1 MSFFDQLGQGLAIVQ
16 QEAAKHI
23 NSENINRASGEIRRH
38 ADHAAQRIQQVQQ
51 VFILSSHRY
60 RIFN

>member
-23 NSENINRASGEIRRH
+23 NPESINRAAEEIRKH
-38 ADHAAQRIQQVQQ
+38 VDNAAQQIHQACALYFFR
-51 VFILSSHRY
+51 SA
-60 RIFN
+60 